1 MNDEANIN
9 DLQVIKPGIYFQKQ
23 NLSKSTGSSLLC
35 FFLKGW
41 KDERGEPAKAEILIC
56 RLGCFQKLL
65 NRTFEFMFLRKLST
79 SCWD

>member
-9 DLQVIKPGIYFQKQ
+9 DLQVIKPGIYFQNKRAQ
-23 NLSKSTGSSLLC
+23 VSLLS

-41 KDERGEPAKAEILIC
+41 KDERGEPAEAGILIC

-79 SCWD
+79 SCWS